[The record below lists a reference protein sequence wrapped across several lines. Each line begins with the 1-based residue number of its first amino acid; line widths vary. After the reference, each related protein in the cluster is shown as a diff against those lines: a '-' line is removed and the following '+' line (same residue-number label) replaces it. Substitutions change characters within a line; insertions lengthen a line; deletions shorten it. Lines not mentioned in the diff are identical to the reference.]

1 MILNKKMSVFILM
14 IYHLMLSTD
23 FYNQFLVDP
32 FTVSV
37 AILDGGGGA
46 VVAKVAANLGEIVQL
61 SSLITPRAIIY
72 RILTKNYL

>member
-1 MILNKKMSVFILM
+1 MILNKKKSVFILM
-14 IYHLMLSTD
+14 LYHLMLSTD

-37 AILDGGGGA
+37 AILYGGGS

>member
-1 MILNKKMSVFILM
+1 MILNKKKSVFILM
-14 IYHLMLSTD
+14 LYHLMLSTD

-37 AILDGGGGA
+37 AILDGGGS